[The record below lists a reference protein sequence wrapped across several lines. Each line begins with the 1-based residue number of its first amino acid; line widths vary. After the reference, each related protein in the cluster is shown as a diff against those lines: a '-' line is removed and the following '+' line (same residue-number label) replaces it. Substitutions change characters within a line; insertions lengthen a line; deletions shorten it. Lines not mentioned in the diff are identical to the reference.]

1 LGVAAFS
8 PNSSQR
14 ASLAATRAARVPIE
28 IQLDGFVGFL
38 MQPMME
44 SRVVQV
50 RQLFVRNRKPKM
62 AAVVEARAI
71 LCAIPLDLSR
81 GESKGVWL
89 QRASRFLGISPSEG
103 TKLYYRRK
111 ARMDADKLAAMRERY
126 NELQEG
132 AAKRQELHDELKAR
146 TAILRSSHGSEDPR
160 GSSRGTSPAGKRSDG
175 KMAGCFGESRGN
187 AAARSDRT

>member
-1 LGVAAFS
+1 
-8 PNSSQR
+8 
-14 ASLAATRAARVPIE
+14 
-28 IQLDGFVGFL
+28 
-38 MQPMME
+38 
-44 SRVVQV
+44 
-50 RQLFVRNRKPKM
+50 M

-111 ARMDADKLAAMRERY
+111 ARMDADKLAAMRERL

-132 AAKRQELHDELKAR
+132 AAKRRELMDELTIR
-146 TAILRSSHGSEDPR
+146 TNELRR
-160 GSSRGTSPAGKRSDG
+160 NAGSSSTSG
-175 KMAGCFGESRGN
+175 
-187 AAARSDRT
+187 DR